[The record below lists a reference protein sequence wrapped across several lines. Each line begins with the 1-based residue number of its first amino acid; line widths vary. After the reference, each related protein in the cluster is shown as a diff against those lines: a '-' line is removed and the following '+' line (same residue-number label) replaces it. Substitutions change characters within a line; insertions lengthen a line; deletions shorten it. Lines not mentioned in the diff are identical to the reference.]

1 MRKAMKNKAFFSL
14 NQSFTGFGR
23 LLRRS
28 KYLTSVV
35 KGPYMK
41 SQADSN
47 LQYRNSIKSARPI
60 TEAPTM
66 ARNLLDYSGVISS
79 TTPDG
84 CSAFVKLDQPISG
97 RKYVVISHDTVGRI
111 KVMNGVGRL
120 QPNKRV
126 SGKATIGPE
135 ALSATTVEA
144 A

>member
-1 MRKAMKNKAFFSL
+1 MKRNVFCSV
-14 NQSFTGFGR
+14 NHSFTQLGR
-23 LLRRS
+23 LLKRS
-28 KYLTSVV
+28 RYLTSVV

-66 ARNLLDYSGVISS
+66 AHNLHKYSGVISS

-135 ALSATTVEA
+135 ALSAKTVEMA
-144 A
+144 